1 MIRVRPMHGLCN
13 RLRAIASARA
23 LARERGDALEVHW
36 NVAYDMNARF
46 SDLFEKPEDF
56 RLVEDGSGAGFF
68 SPANPDYRGEAVMH
82 RDNGSFGPYVREILS
97 SPVSQDFAFDSFADF
112 YGGDFGWLRLRT
124 EIADEVASLRGR
136 LPSKFIGLH
145 VRRTDNFK
153 SLVYSPLRLFV
164 RAVCRELRRA
174 PAPGVFLATDDA
186 RTKRVLRRKFGNRLF
201 TRDDVAD
208 RAAPNGVKDAVID
221 LLLLSHATRIYG
233 SYWSSFSETA
243 SRIGGAD
250 FVQLKVG
257 GLGRVWADIRLAID
271 KRLRERSCRDR

>member
-36 NVAYDMNARF
+36 DVAYDMNARF
-46 SDLFEKPEDF
+46 SDLFEEPEDF

-82 RDNGSFGPYVREILS
+82 RNHGAFDAYVREILS
-97 SPVSQDFAFDSFADF
+97 SPVSRDFAFDSFADF
-112 YGGDFGWLRLRT
+112 HGGDFGWLRPKP
-124 EIADEVASLRGR
+124 EIADEVASLRAR
-136 LPSKFIGLH
+136 LPPEFIGLH

-153 SLVYSPLRLFV
+153 SRVYSPLRLFV
-164 RAVCRELRRA
+164 RAVRRELRRA
-174 PAPGVFLATDDA
+174 PALGVFLATDDV

-208 RAAPNGVKDAVID
+208 RAAPSGVRDAVVD
-221 LLLLSHATRIYG
+221 LLLLSRATRIYG

-243 SRIGGAD
+243 ARMGGAD
-250 FVQLKVG
+250 FVRLEAR
-257 GLGRVWADIRLAID
+257 GLGRVWADFRLF
-271 KRLRERSCRDR
+271 LEDRRRRRMT